1 MIRITRKENNHII
14 EIFTHPKGVTLLE
27 SLRNQGH
34 PLEAPCSGQGLC
46 GKCKV
51 QILSG
56 NDDRWSAEELS
67 CLSNEER
74 EGGWRLA
81 CHYEPKEDISFTWE
95 KNPTWAAQE
104 DSFVFLKS
112 QESHNTESHN
122 AELSSSQ
129 ELGIAIDI
137 GTTTVVASLVAL
149 NNGLVLNEAYAI
161 NPQKQF
167 GLDVMSR
174 IAYQDQNQEGNEILK
189 SAICT
194 CLKDLIQTLLEESQR
209 EPQQIHQVTIV
220 GNTPMLHFVL
230 GLSAAKLGKAPYLS
244 LVEGLTAT
252 DTVTL
257 GIGTLPKKPVYL
269 LPPIKAFVGSDISA
283 GLLASDIMNRKGNV
297 LLIDIGTNGEI
308 VLKTE
313 QGLFCCSCAAGPA
326 FEGANISCGMRAT
339 GGAIESMELDAH
351 GHLKIETIGNHPTQ
365 GICGSGVLDVISLLA
380 ENKLLGKTG
389 RLKSSEDVPS
399 AFTHLL
405 SENERG
411 RYFLL
416 DERNPAIRLYQSDVR
431 QIQLAKGAI
440 RSGVEAL
447 LQHQHIK
454 PEAISEVL
462 IAGQFGSHIKERS
475 LIKSGMLPS
484 AFGNKV
490 TYIGNSA
497 KKGAELC
504 LTNPAAMEKIGT
516 IAKAT
521 EYIELS
527 TLQGYDRLFV
537 SCLNF
542 DEKEVSL

>member
-1 MIRITRKENNHII
+1 MIRISRKENNYTI
-14 EIFTHPKGVTLLE
+14 EEFTHPKGVTLLE
-27 SLRNQGH
+27 ILRNQGH

-56 NDDRWSAEELS
+56 NDNRWSAEELS

-95 KNPTWAAQE
+95 KNSTWAAQE

-112 QESHNTESHN
+112 REVHNSERNS
-122 AELSSSQ
+122 EFSPSQ

-149 NNGLVLNEAYAI
+149 NNGFVLNEAYAI

-189 SAICT
+189 NAIYT
-194 CLKDLIQTLLEESQR
+194 CLNDLIQTLLEESQR
-209 EPQQIHQVTIV
+209 DPQQIHQVIIV

-230 GLSAAKLGKAPYLS
+230 GLSAAKLGKAPYIS
-244 LVEGLTAT
+244 LVEGLSAT
-252 DTVTL
+252 DTVAL
-257 GIGTLPKKPVYL
+257 DIKVLPNKPVYL

-283 GLLASDIMNRKGNV
+283 GMLAADIMNRKGNV

-339 GGAIESMELDAH
+339 AGAIESIELDAH
-351 GHLKIETIGNHPTQ
+351 GNLKIETIGNQPTQ
-365 GICGSGVLDVISLLA
+365 GICGSGVLDVISLLV

-389 RLKSSEDVPS
+389 RLKSSKDVPS
-399 AFTHLL
+399 AFAHLL
-405 SENERG
+405 SESERG

-447 LQHQHIK
+447 LQHQQIV
-454 PEAISEVL
+454 PDAISEVL

-484 AFGNKV
+484 VFGNKV

-504 LTNPAAMEKIGT
+504 LTNQSAMEKINT
-516 IAKAT
+516 IANIT